1 MFCKNKLN
9 NVEIYSI
16 IEAGVIIEMIGGYL
30 KQLREEKNLSLREVE
45 RVAKVNGSFLSKI
58 ERGMADP
65 GPATL
70 RKLSKVYLVPYES
83 LMQRANMLED
93 TEASAEDKERIAQ
106 LIREIEDRTEQ
117 LKRFLIK

>member
-1 MFCKNKLN
+1 VLLL
-9 NVEIYSI
+9 
-16 IEAGVIIEMIGGYL
+16 IGAYL
-30 KQLREEKNLSLREVE
+30 KKLRDEKNMSLAEVE
-45 RVAKVNGSFLSKI
+45 KAAGVNGSFLSQC
-58 ERGMADP
+58 ERGLKNP

-70 RKLSKVYLVPYES
+70 RKLSKVYLVPYET

-106 LIREIEDRTEQ
+106 LIREIEDRTEA